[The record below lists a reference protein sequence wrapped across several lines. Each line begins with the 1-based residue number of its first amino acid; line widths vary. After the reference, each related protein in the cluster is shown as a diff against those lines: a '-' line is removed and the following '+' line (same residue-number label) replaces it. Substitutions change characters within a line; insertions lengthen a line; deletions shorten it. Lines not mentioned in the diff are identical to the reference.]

1 MPGQVPDR
9 THWKIQGNVTRD
21 AQLFRA
27 VLEGEDRAE
36 FEREFRQALTRVSED
51 FDTSHIDHVLNR
63 WWGHAGMTAQPITDD
78 ERDAIERADRGDPSK
93 FWTLDTD
100 QTFWKRDENGDL
112 WRSDENGTY
121 RETESGLRTDD

>member
-1 MPGQVPDR
+1 
-9 THWKIQGNVTRD
+9 
-21 AQLFRA
+21 A

-36 FEREFRQALTRVSED
+36 FEREFRQALTKVSED
-51 FDTSHIDHVLNR
+51 FDTSHIDDVLNR

-78 ERDAIERADRGDPSK
+78 EQDAIERADRGDLSK

-112 WRSDENGTY
+112 WRGDENGTY

>member
-27 VLEGEDRAE
+27 ILEGEDRAQ

-63 WWGHAGMTAQPITDD
+63 WWGSAVDAAQPITDD
-78 ERDAIERADRGDPSK
+78 ERDAIERAERGDFSRV
-93 FWTLDTD
+93 WQHDTD
-100 QTFWKRDENGDL
+100 GTSWRRDENGVL
-112 WRSDENGTY
+112 WRRDEHGVH
-121 RETESGLRTDD
+121 RETETGLRADN